1 MDPLSF
7 GYVAGGV
14 SGLGG
19 LASNLAFG
27 ISDRRNQKKQQA
39 RDNFWRSW
47 YAGLDLQQFE
57 NTKDMQQW
65 QKDAWSKEFEYNK
78 ELNDRNFDLATN
90 AANYRAQDLVNAGM
104 SPLLAAGGAAQT
116 PQTVSAP
123 AASSMPT
130 GSGRGGSSPSAP
142 SVGAYNADS
151 FMKFAD
157 FMANLKLIEAQTR
170 KLNSEAQATEDIN
183 NPDTPRGRQF
193 ILLLNEIES
202 RTLLNEHQVTRI
214 LSDVSRINM
223 DTYLKFLDSELK
235 QQQKFTFSESFRSLK
250 LSNDKQQL
258 IIDYA
263 RDNGISPDAVSSDF
277 HKSVVL
283 GKMLSTLYYG
293 DYKSLSPDQLGLLI
307 SLIPDARSTGLSM
320 TLVETVLAGR
330 SLFGGPQKVSEPPK
344 LSVDRSSSFF
354 DTYYGLPD

>member
-27 ISDRRNQKKQQA
+27 IADRQNQKKQQA

-57 NTKDMQQW
+57 NTKEMQQW

-142 SVGAYNADS
+142 SVGAYNADA

-170 KLNSEAQATEDIN
+170 KLNAEAGATESVDDPTSARGAKYKADLELALQSKSESEARTKLANQKVDESIAYVSNLKADTFFKLAQYSKARKEAAYVGQQIKNLDLSYQMKRDLLDWSRQYGVPADSVNSDMVIGFSVAKILAKRAN
-183 NPDTPRGRQF
+183 NENLTYFEQNF
-193 ILLLNEIES
+193 LNLFDS
-202 RTLLNEHQVTRI
+202 RSVSDKVT
-214 LSDVSRINM
+214 DEVWNGVV
-223 DTYLKFLDSELK
+223 EL
-235 QQQKFTFSESFRSLK
+235 F
-250 LSNDKQQL
+250 
-258 IIDYA
+258 
-263 RDNGISPDAVSSDF
+263 
-277 HKSVVL
+277 
-283 GKMLSTLYYG
+283 
-293 DYKSLSPDQLGLLI
+293 
-307 SLIPDARSTGLSM
+307 SLIMHPFNR
-320 TLVETVLAGR
+320 
-330 SLFGGPQKVSEPPK
+330 K
-344 LSVDRSSSFF
+344 
-354 DTYYGLPD
+354 